1 MIEEGVNMVGQ
12 RCGHD
17 KGVNL
22 VGQRC
27 GHDRTRCEHGRTK
40 VWT

>member
-1 MIEEGVNMVGQ
+1 MIEGVNMVGQ